1 MSGHSKWHSIK
12 HKKGAADAKKGAIFT
27 RHARL
32 IALAAKNGGGDQE
45 MNPSLRMEIERAKGA
60 NMPNLNI
67 ERAIKKGTGE
77 DKEGADIV
85 EATYEA
91 YGPGGIALMIHSVT
105 DNKNRALNN
114 IRTIVSKHG
123 GNFGA
128 GGSVGFLFEKKG
140 VITVELPQ
148 EKNADDIEL
157 AAIDAGAADTQ
168 VSKNEIEIHTEIK
181 DLGKVRDALKAAGV
195 EIKSAELRMVAKDDI
210 AVTDE
215 KTAEKIIKL
224 MNALE
229 DDEDVADVYG
239 NFDISEDILEKMI

>member
-27 RHARL
+27 RHARM
-32 IALAAKNGGGDQE
+32 IALAAKNGGGDPE
-45 MNPSLRMEIERAKGA
+45 MNPSLRMEIERAKA
-60 NMPNLNI
+60 VNMPNLNV

-85 EATYEA
+85 EVMYEA
-91 YGPGGIALMIHSVT
+91 YGPGGTAFMIHSIT

-128 GGSVGFLFEKKG
+128 SGSVGFLFEKRG
-140 VITVELPQ
+140 VIVVALPQ
-148 EKNADDIEL
+148 EKSADDIEL
-157 AAIDAGAADTQ
+157 AAIDAGAVDTQ
-168 VSKNEIEIHTEIK
+168 VSKNEIEIHTEAR
-181 DLGKVRDALKAAGV
+181 DLGKMRDALKSAG
-195 EIKSAELRMVAKDDI
+195 IATKSSELRMVAKDDI

-215 KTAEKIIKL
+215 RTAEKIIKL
-224 MNALE
+224 MDALE
-229 DDEDVADVYG
+229 DDEDVADVYS
-239 NFDISEDILEKMI
+239 NFDISEDILEKIV

>member
-27 RHARL
+27 RHARM
-32 IALAAKNGGGDQE
+32 IALAAKNGGGDPE
-45 MNPSLRMEIERAKGA
+45 MNPALRMEIDRAKGV

-77 DKEGADIV
+77 DKEGAEIV
-85 EATYEA
+85 EVTYEA
-91 YGPGGIALMIHSVT
+91 YGPGGTAFMIHSVT

-128 GGSVGFLFEKKG
+128 GGSVGFLFEQRG
-140 VITVELPQ
+140 VITVEISQ
-148 EKNADDIEL
+148 GKSADDIEL
-157 AAIDAGAADTQ
+157 AAIDAGAMDTQ
-168 VSKNEIEIHTEIK
+168 VSKNEIEIHTGVR
-181 DLGKVRDALKAAGV
+181 DLGKVRDALQGIGV
-195 EIKSAELRMVAKDDI
+195 AIKSADLRMVAKDEVAI
-210 AVTDE
+210 TDE

-224 MNALE
+224 MDALE
-229 DDEDVADVYG
+229 GDEDVSNIYS
-239 NFDISEDILEKMI
+239 NFDISEEILEKIV